1 MNEVSAPLVVALDGP
16 SGSGKSSTARGVARA
31 LGLDFL
37 DTGAMYRAC
46 TWAVLDAKVD
56 LDDAHAIT
64 AIAERVDIV
73 SGLDPDAP
81 TIKVDGTDVAGPIR
95 GDEVTA
101 AVSQVAA
108 VPKVRELM
116 VAKQRSIIAASQGI
130 VVEGRDIGTTVAP
143 DAAVKVFLIAD
154 VAARAERRTA
164 ELGGTA
170 AEVSATQASLARRD
184 HKDSSRAASPLA
196 QAEGSIVLDSTY
208 LTLDEVIAEIVAL
221 VEAAR

>member
-46 TWAVLDAKVD
+46 TWAALDAKVD
-56 LDDAHAIT
+56 LDDARAIT
-64 AIAERVDIV
+64 AVAESVDIV
-73 SGLDPDAP
+73 SGLDPDGP
-81 TIKVDGTDVAGPIR
+81 TIEVDGTDVAGPIR

-108 VPKVRELM
+108 VPRVRELM
-116 VAKQRSIIAASQGI
+116 VAKQRSIIAASKGI

-196 QAEGSIVLDSTY
+196 QAEGSVVLDSTY
-208 LTLDEVIAEIVAL
+208 LTLEDVIAEIVAL